1 MTDDLLL
8 GDFLGQRGYIP
19 VRLNKNAVGH
29 FEVEATVNGQEV
41 VMMIDTGASQSVLDE
56 KSAAEL
62 GLGLGQGQGQQA
74 CGDAACATGAGGP
87 LSVSMAHVDKLSVD
101 SVFMESLSMPVVNLD
116 HCNTALESKGAKQ
129 VSGVIGADFLA
140 TKSAILEYANGTLF
154 LKS

>member
-1 MTDDLLL
+1 MANDLLL
-8 GDFLGQRGYIP
+8 SDFLDQRGYIP

-62 GLGLGQGQGQQA
+62 GLGQEQQA
-74 CGDAACATGAGGP
+74 SGDTACATGAGGP
-87 LSVSMAHVDKLSVD
+87 LSVSMAQVDKLSVD

-116 HCNTALESKGAKQ
+116 HCNTALESKGAKK

-140 TKSAILEYANGTLF
+140 TKSAIIEYANGTLF

>member
-1 MTDDLLL
+1 MADDLLL
-8 GDFLGQRGYIP
+8 GDFLDQRGYIP

-62 GLGLGQGQGQQA
+62 GLGKEA
-74 CGDAACATGAGGP
+74 SGDTACATGAGGS
-87 LSVSMAHVDKLSVD
+87 LSVSIAHVDKLSVD
-101 SVFMESLSMPVVNLD
+101 AVFMESLTMPVVNLD
-116 HCNTALESKGAKQ
+116 HCNAALESKGAKK

-140 TKSAILEYANGTLF
+140 AKSAIIEYANGTLF
-154 LKS
+154 LKN